1 MKTIPLQ
8 AGAYRLAWICIESPA
23 FFKAIP
29 NMTSNN
35 GEQALFSAI
44 QKVATGPEYSKDL
57 SFEEAYE
64 TMRYILTGEA
74 DPVRSAVLFIGLRM
88 KRETD
93 EENHGIL
100 QAILDTA
107 VTAKVDVDDLID
119 LADPYD
125 GFARN
130 LPASTVLPAVF
141 AACGLPAVI
150 HGLDQAGPK
159 FGLTHRHILQALGA
173 GVDHSPE
180 VAARQ
185 IEQSGWAYVDQ
196 RHYHPK
202 LHDLIDMRRRMIKRG
217 VITTVE
223 VLGKPLQANGRT
235 HFMTGYVH
243 KAYPPVYISL
253 ARQAGF
259 DSATVVRG
267 VEGGLVPSLQ
277 QLAGMITYTDN
288 GEAVTLDLDPGD
300 AGIEQASRGVPS
312 SQAGET
318 ALDLPALASETA
330 ELAMAAL
337 GGEAGPYRDSLV
349 YTAAIGLWRTGKS
362 ASLREGADMAR
373 RVIDS
378 GEARTVFESGIK

>member
-1 MKTIPLQ
+1 
-8 AGAYRLAWICIESPA
+8 
-23 FFKAIP
+23 
-29 NMTSNN
+29 MTQTS
-35 GEQALFSAI
+35 GEQALHSAI

-57 SFEEAYE
+57 SFDEAYN
-64 TMRYILTGEA
+64 TMRYILTGDA

-93 EENHGIL
+93 EENRGIL

-107 VTAKVDVDDLID
+107 RTATADVDELID

-130 LPASTVLPAVF
+130 LPATTVLPAVF

-150 HGLDQAGPK
+150 HGLEQAGPK
-159 FGLTHRHILQALGA
+159 FGLTHRHVMQALG
-173 GVDHSPE
+173 GDVNMSPE
-180 VAARQ
+180 AAALQVERV
-185 IEQSGWAYVDQ
+185 GWAYVDQ
-196 RHYHPK
+196 KHYHPG

-223 VLGKPLQANGRT
+223 VLGKPLQARKRT

-259 DSATVVRG
+259 DTAIIARG

-277 QLAGMITYTDN
+277 QPAGMITYSN
-288 GEAVTLDLDPGD
+288 GGDAITLDLDPAD
-300 AGIEQASRGVPS
+300 AGIDQANRGVPL
-312 SQAGET
+312 SQAGEDDQDLASLARET
-318 ALDLPALASETA
+318 AQRARAALDGET
-330 ELAMAAL
+330 
-337 GGEAGPYRDSLV
+337 GPYRDSLV
-349 YTAAIGLWRTGKS
+349 YATAIGLWRTGNT
-362 ASLREGADMAR
+362 ASLKDGADAAR
-373 RVIDS
+373 KAIDT
-378 GEARTVFESGIK
+378 GQARTVFESGIK